1 VIVEHWN
8 GIPFEKPYQRVRD
21 TGALPAPR
29 ARGREGQRGLRDVLG
44 QRTSGSAIA
53 VDPQPPILVAAL
65 REGMLRL
72 AGREATARSST
83 GSRRTT

>member
-21 TGALPAPR
+21 TVRFLRRALAGEKVSEDYETFSVKNFR
-29 ARGREGQRGLRDVLG
+29 LG
-44 QRTSGSAIA
+44 VR

-72 AGREATARSST
+72 AGARATARSST
-83 GSRRTT
+83 GCRPTT